1 MEISCA
7 FPANNAAVEA
17 AVLAEELGYKRVW
30 IYDSPAL
37 YHDVWVT
44 LARIAERTERIGLG
58 PGVLVPSLR
67 HPMTQAAAIATLAE
81 LAPGRLAVAFG
92 AGFTGRLAMGQPMLS
107 RRQFE
112 RSVRQVAAL
121 LRGEVVEIDGSAA
134 QMLHSESF
142 APPRP
147 VDVPILVNAQ
157 GPRGQ
162 EFARQFADGITVSFS
177 PVAGFDWCAVLS
189 TGTVLDEGES
199 PTSERA
205 FAATAP
211 SLAVRYHGIAARG
224 QSLESLPG
232 GAEWMASIAAVP
244 EAERHLEIHRGHLV
258 ELNEHDRQALD
269 REQLTPA
276 QLTGTPE
283 QVRERLARLEA
294 GGATEL
300 MWQPMGPDIARE
312 LRAFAAATGTA
323 PARGTL

>member
-1 MEISCA
+1 MDISCA
-7 FPANNAAVEA
+7 FPANSDAAGA
-17 AVLAEELGYKRVW
+17 AVLAEELGYRRVW

-44 LARIAERTERIGLG
+44 LARIADRTERIGLG
-58 PGVLVPSLR
+58 PGVLVPHLR

-107 RRQFE
+107 RRAFE
-112 RSVRQVAAL
+112 GGVRQVLAL
-121 LRGEVVEIDGSAA
+121 LRGDAVEVDGAA
-134 QMLHSESF
+134 TRMLHSDGF

-147 VDVPILVNAQ
+147 IAVPVLVNAQ

-162 EFARQFADGITVSFS
+162 AFAREVADGITVSFT
-177 PVAGFDWCAVLS
+177 PVAGFEWCAVLS
-189 TGTVLDEGES
+189 TGTVLDPGES

-211 SLAVRYHGIAARG
+211 SLAVRYHGLAARG
-224 QSLESLPG
+224 QSLEGLPG
-232 GAEWMASIAAVP
+232 GAEWADSIAAVP
-244 EAERHLEIHRGHLV
+244 EGERHLEIHRGHLV
-258 ELNEHDRQALD
+258 ELNAHDRKALD
-269 REQLTPA
+269 RERAAPA

-300 MWQPMGPDIARE
+300 MWQPMGPDVERE
-312 LRAFAAATGTA
+312 LRAFAALLA
-323 PARGTL
+323 

>member
-1 MEISCA
+1 MDISCA
-7 FPANNAAVEA
+7 FPANSAAVEA
-17 AVLAEELGYKRVW
+17 AVLAEELGYRRVW

-58 PGVLVPSLR
+58 PGVLVPHLR
-67 HPMTQAAAIATLAE
+67 HPMTQAAAIATLDE
-81 LAPGRLAVAFG
+81 LAPGRLAVALG

-112 RSVRQVAAL
+112 GGVRQVMAL
-121 LRGEVVEIDGSAA
+121 LQGEVVEVDGAAA
-134 QMLHSESF
+134 QMLHSEGF
-142 APPRP
+142 APSRP
-147 VDVPILVNAQ
+147 IDVPILVNAQ

-162 EFARQFADGITVSFS
+162 AFAREVADGITVSFT

-189 TGTVLDEGES
+189 TGTVLDPGES

-211 SLAVRYHGIAARG
+211 SLAVRYHGLAARG
-224 QSLESLPG
+224 QALDGLPG
-232 GAEWMASIAAVP
+232 GTEWTASIEAVP
-244 EAERHLEIHRGHLV
+244 EEERHLEIHRGHLV
-258 ELNEHDRQALD
+258 ELNEHDRKALNP
-269 REQLTPA
+269 EEMSPA
-276 QLTGTPE
+276 QLTGTPD

-300 MWQPMGPDIARE
+300 MWQPMGPDIERE
-312 LRAFAAATGTA
+312 LRAFAAVVA
-323 PARGTL
+323 